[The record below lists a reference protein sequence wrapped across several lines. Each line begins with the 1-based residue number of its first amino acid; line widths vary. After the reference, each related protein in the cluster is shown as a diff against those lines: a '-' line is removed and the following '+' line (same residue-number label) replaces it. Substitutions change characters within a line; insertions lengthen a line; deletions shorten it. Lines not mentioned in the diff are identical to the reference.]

1 MKQYRTRY
9 RKIIVYADY
18 FKNFRKT
25 INKEA
30 LKKIYEVMTYIMTE
44 ENIPSKF
51 FRSIIGYQGLF
62 EIRVEYE
69 SNIYRIFCCL
79 DKGNLIVLFN
89 GYTKKSQRAPL
100 NELEKANRIMKEY
113 FQSKTK

>member
-1 MKQYRTRY
+1 MKQSRTRH

-44 ENIPSKF
+44 ETIPSKF
-51 FRSIIGYQGLF
+51 FKSITGYHGLF

-69 SNIYRIFCCL
+69 SNIYRIFCCI

-89 GYTKKSQRAPL
+89 GYTKKSQKAPT

-113 FQSKTK
+113 FQSKTN